1 MESLLSPAQSKTS
14 NNQPDSMEEKRLL
27 DESFDS
33 EASSRSR
40 VSKLSDI
47 SNLAGR
53 FANAGKICFG
63 RWVVRIFCQ
72 QIYLQVSSM
81 VLPSEDSSKFVPS
94 QKNGSSKLFQSL
106 LRITMKLTEL
116 L

>member
-1 MESLLSPAQSKTS
+1 MESLPSPAQSKIS
-14 NNQPDSMEEKRLL
+14 NNPPDSMEEKRLL

-53 FANAGKICFG
+53 FANAGKISFCFA
-63 RWVVRIFCQ
+63 
-72 QIYLQVSSM
+72 
-81 VLPSEDSSKFVPS
+81 
-94 QKNGSSKLFQSL
+94 
-106 LRITMKLTEL
+106 
-116 L
+116 

>member
-1 MESLLSPAQSKTS
+1 
-14 NNQPDSMEEKRLL
+14 MEEKRLL

-53 FANAGKICFG
+53 FANAGKISFCFAYK
-63 RWVVRIFCQ
+63 FC
-72 QIYLQVSSM
+72 
-81 VLPSEDSSKFVPS
+81 K
-94 QKNGSSKLFQSL
+94 
-106 LRITMKLTEL
+106 
-116 L
+116 